1 MQAKDGARAALERV
15 RERLIGVSHTLHA
28 HPEIA
33 YEEERSAEVLS
44 EAFSDAGFG
53 VERGVAGLPTAFV
66 ATRGS
71 GPLKIGICVEY
82 DALPGIGH
90 ACGHNVIAASSL
102 GAAVALA
109 EVADDIGVTVT
120 ALGTPAEEY
129 IKSGGKIAM
138 LDAGAFDGLH
148 AAMMAHPM
156 PEDMAAVPII
166 AGMGF
171 EVRYHGKSA
180 HAAAAPDQGINAADA
195 MALAQTA
202 IGLLRPTLR
211 TTDRIHGI
219 VTKGG
224 DAFNIIPEL
233 VTADFG
239 ARARTLDDLADVY
252 AKAVRCFEAG
262 AHAIG
267 AGLEIDGGNKPFAH
281 MEHDMELAALFQR
294 NVEEGT
300 GRTFISQEQA
310 WRRPVSSD
318 MGNVSLAL
326 PSIHPSI
333 GIDTKG
339 AVNHQPEFT
348 AACATESADRAV
360 FDAALGLA
368 WTAIDAAQTP
378 ALRERL
384 MAAAS
389 A

>member
-1 MQAKDGARAALERV
+1 M
-15 RERLIGVSHTLHA
+15 
-28 HPEIA
+28 
-33 YEEERSAEVLS
+33 LS

-53 VERGVAGLPTAFV
+53 VERGVASLPTAFS

-90 ACGHNVIAASSL
+90 ACGHNIIAASSL
-102 GAAVALA
+102 GAAIALA
-109 EVADDIGVTVT
+109 EVADDIGITVT

-138 LDAGAFDGLH
+138 LEAGAFDGLH
-148 AAMMAHPM
+148 AAIMAHPM
-156 PEDMAAVPII
+156 PEDIAAMPII

-252 AKAVRCFEAG
+252 TKAVRCFEAG
-262 AHAIG
+262 AHAMG
-267 AGLEIDGGNKPFAH
+267 ARLEIDGANKPFAH
-281 MEHDMELAALFQR
+281 MEHDMELAALYQR

-310 WRRPVSSD
+310 WRRPVSTD

-339 AVNHQPEFT
+339 AVNHQPEFAAASAT
-348 AACATESADRAV
+348 ASADRAV

>member
-1 MQAKDGARAALERV
+1 MQ
-15 RERLIGVSHTLHA
+15 
-28 HPEIA
+28 
-33 YEEERSAEVLS
+33 
-44 EAFSDAGFG
+44 
-53 VERGVAGLPTAFV
+53 
-66 ATRGS
+66 
-71 GPLKIGICVEY
+71 
-82 DALPGIGH
+82 
-90 ACGHNVIAASSL
+90 
-102 GAAVALA
+102 
-109 EVADDIGVTVT
+109 
-120 ALGTPAEEY
+120 
-129 IKSGGKIAM
+129 
-138 LDAGAFDGLH
+138 
-148 AAMMAHPM
+148 PM
-156 PEDMAAVPII
+156 PWRSP
-166 AGMGF
+166 
-171 EVRYHGKSA
+171 RRPS
-180 HAAAAPDQGINAADA
+180 
-195 MALAQTA
+195 
-202 IGLLRPTLR
+202 GLLRPTLR

-252 AKAVRCFEAG
+252 AKVVRCFEAG
-262 AHAIG
+262 AHAMG